1 MQRAEVLF
9 YNATGLFMSKDP
21 RRQPPP
27 AGGLGFMLVALVV
40 AFTALG
46 YWLDRWLGTKP
57 WLMVAGVF
65 VGAGL
70 GFTYLVLISARS
82 SRNGDHRNDE
92 RKDTGPDED
101 GS

>member
-1 MQRAEVLF
+1 MKCGEGLF
-9 YNATGLFMSKDP
+9 YNATGSLMSKDTGRGP
-21 RRQPPP
+21 LA
-27 AGGLGFMLVALVV
+27 AGNLGFMLVALVV
-40 AFTALG
+40 VFTALG

-82 SRNGDHRNDE
+82 SRNGDGKSGK
-92 RKDTGPDED
+92 RKDSGPDDD